1 MKRKINKV
9 VLIGTGAVGCSYVY
23 SMINQGVAEEI
34 VLIDINEGKAE
45 GEAMDLMHGM
55 AFAPMPTRVRAGDYS
70 DCNDADLVVLTAGLP
85 QKPDETR
92 LALVY
97 KNSNIIQRIT
107 RQIMVSG
114 FDGIFLVASN
124 PVDVLTYVVL
134 KTSGLPP
141 SRVIGSGT
149 TLDSA
154 RLRVL
159 MGNHLEIDPRN
170 VHMVIMGEHG
180 DSEFPVWSQA
190 SVGMETLDNM
200 LLRRDNPDDGKALE
214 KIFTDVRDSAYHI
227 IDRKGATF
235 YGIGMSLT
243 RITKAILNDENS
255 ILPVSVL
262 MEGQYGQ
269 SDLCISSPSVIN
281 REGVREV
288 IEVNLSEHEMEQFT
302 RSAEILKDMIKNTY
316 K

>member
-1 MKRKINKV
+1 MKNKINKV

-34 VLIDINEGKAE
+34 VLIDINKEKAE

-55 AFAPMPTRVRAGDYS
+55 AFAPSPTKVWAGDYS
-70 DCNDADLVVLTAGLP
+70 DCNDADLIVLTAGLP

-92 LALVY
+92 LQLVY

-114 FDGIFLVASN
+114 FDGIFLIASN
-124 PVDVLTYVVL
+124 PVDVLTYIVY
-134 KTSGLPP
+134 KTSGLPA

-154 RLRVL
+154 RYRVML
-159 MGNHLEIDPRN
+159 GNYLGIDPRN
-170 VHMVIMGEHG
+170 VHAAIIETMN
-180 DSEFPVWSQA
+180 
-190 SVGMETLDNM
+190 SVLT
-200 LLRRDNPDDGKALE
+200 RRNNPDDGTELK
-214 KIFTDVRDSAYHI
+214 KIFENTRDAAYHI

-243 RITKAILNDENS
+243 RITKAILNNENA

-262 MEGQYGQ
+262 MEGHYGQ
-269 SDLCISSPSVIN
+269 NDVCISTPCIIN
-281 REGVREV
+281 RSGVKEV
-288 IEVNLSEHEMEQFT
+288 TEIKLNDYEMDQFT
-302 RSAEILKDMIKNTY
+302 RSAEILKDMLKNTY

>member
-1 MKRKINKV
+1 MKNKINKV

-34 VLIDINEGKAE
+34 VLIDINKEKAE

-55 AFAPMPTRVRAGDYS
+55 AFAPSPTKVWAGDYS
-70 DCNDADLVVLTAGLP
+70 DCNDADLIVLTAGLP

-92 LALVY
+92 LQLVY

-114 FDGIFLVASN
+114 FDGIFLIASN
-124 PVDVLTYVVL
+124 PVDVLTYIVY
-134 KTSGLPP
+134 KTSGLPA

-154 RLRVL
+154 RYRVML
-159 MGNHLEIDPRN
+159 GNYLGIDPRN
-170 VHMVIMGEHG
+170 IHAAIMGEHG
-180 DSEFPVWSQA
+180 DSEFPVLSQA
-190 SVGMETLDNM
+190 SIGIETMNSVLT
-200 LLRRDNPDDGKALE
+200 RRNNPDDGTELK
-214 KIFTDVRDSAYHI
+214 KIFENTRDAAYHI

-243 RITKAILNDENS
+243 RITKAILNNENA

-262 MEGQYGQ
+262 MEGQYGLN
-269 SDLCISSPSVIN
+269 DVCISTPCIIN
-281 REGVREV
+281 RGGVKEV
-288 IEVNLSEHEMEQFT
+288 TEIKLNDYEMDQFT
-302 RSAEILKDMIKNTY
+302 RSAEILKDMLKNTY

>member
-1 MKRKINKV
+1 MKKKINKV
-9 VLIGTGAVGCSYVY
+9 VLIGTGAVGCSYIY

-34 VLIDINEGKAE
+34 VLIDLNKEKAE

-55 AFAPMPTRVRAGDYS
+55 AFAPMPIKVWAGDYS

-107 RQIMVSG
+107 DKVMASG

-124 PVDVLTYVVL
+124 PVDILTHVVY
-134 KTSGLPP
+134 KTSGIPS

-154 RLRVL
+154 RFRVML
-159 MGNHLEIDPRN
+159 GKYLGIDPRN
-170 VHMVIMGEHG
+170 VHAAIMGEHG

-190 SVGMETLDNM
+190 SVGIESLDSV
-200 LLRRDNPDDGKALE
+200 LLRRNNPDDGKKLE
-214 KIFTDVRDSAYHI
+214 EIFRNTRDAAYHI

-243 RITKAILNDENS
+243 RITKAILNDENA

-262 MEGQYGQ
+262 MDGHYDQKNVY
-269 SDLCISSPSVIN
+269 ISTPSIVN
-281 REGVREV
+281 RGGISEV
-288 IEVNLSEHEMEQFT
+288 LEISLSGHEFEQFT
-302 RSAEILKDMIKNTY
+302 RSAEILKDMLKNTY

>member
-1 MKRKINKV
+1 MKNKINKV

-23 SMINQGVAEEI
+23 SMINQGVVEEI
-34 VLIDINEGKAE
+34 VLIDLNKEKAE
-45 GEAMDLMHGM
+45 GEMMDLMHGM
-55 AFAPMPTRVRAGDYS
+55 AFAPMPTKLRVGDYS
-70 DCNDADLVVLTAGLP
+70 DCNNADIVVLTAGLP

-107 RQIMVSG
+107 RQVMISG
-114 FDGIFLVASN
+114 FNGIFLVASN
-124 PVDVLTYVVL
+124 PVDVLTYVVY
-134 KTSGLPP
+134 KTSGLPS

-154 RLRVL
+154 RYRVMIGEYL
-159 MGNHLEIDPRN
+159 GIDPRN
-170 VHMVIMGEHG
+170 VHAAIMGEHG
-180 DSEFPVWSQA
+180 DSEFPVLSQA
-190 SVGMETLDNM
+190 SVGIETLNSV
-200 LLRRDNPDDGKALE
+200 LLRRNNPDDGKALQ
-214 KIFTDVRDSAYHI
+214 KIFENTRDAAYHI

-243 RITKAILNDENS
+243 RITKAILNNENA

-262 MEGQYGQ
+262 MNGHYGQ
-269 SDLCISSPSVIN
+269 DDVYISTPSIID
-281 REGVREV
+281 RGGVKEV
-288 IEVNLSEHEMEQFT
+288 LEIKLNDYELDQFK
-302 RSAEILKDMIKNTY
+302 RSAEILKDMLKNTY

>member
-1 MKRKINKV
+1 MKKKINKV
-9 VLIGTGAVGCSYVY
+9 VLIGTGAVGCSYIY

-34 VLIDINEGKAE
+34 VLIDLNTEKAE

-55 AFAPMPTRVRAGDYS
+55 AFAPTPTKVWAGDYS

-107 RQIMVSG
+107 DKVMASG

-124 PVDVLTYVVL
+124 PVDILTYVVY
-134 KTSGLPP
+134 KTSGL
-141 SRVIGSGT
+141 SANRVIGSGT

-154 RLRVL
+154 RFRVML
-159 MGNHLEIDPRN
+159 GKYLGIDPRN
-170 VHMVIMGEHG
+170 VHAAIMGEHG

-190 SVGMETLDNM
+190 SVGIESLDSV
-200 LLRRDNPDDGKALE
+200 LLRRNNPDDGKKLE
-214 KIFTDVRDSAYHI
+214 EIFRNTRDAAYHI

-243 RITKAILNDENS
+243 RITKAILNDENA

-262 MEGQYGQ
+262 MDGHYDQKNVY
-269 SDLCISSPSVIN
+269 ISTPSIVN
-281 REGVREV
+281 RGGISEV
-288 IEVNLSEHEMEQFT
+288 LEISLSEHEFEQFT
-302 RSAEILKDMIKNTY
+302 RSAEILKDMLKNTY

>member
-1 MKRKINKV
+1 MKKKINKV
-9 VLIGTGAVGCSYVY
+9 VVIGVGAVGCSYVY
-23 SMINQGVAEEI
+23 SMVNQGVAEEI
-34 VLIDINEGKAE
+34 VLIDINKEKAE
-45 GEAMDLMHGM
+45 GEAMDIMHGM
-55 AFAPMPTRVRAGDYS
+55 AFAPTPTKVWAGDYS
-70 DCNDADLVVLTAGLP
+70 DCNDADMVVLTAGLP

-154 RLRVL
+154 RFRVM
-159 MGNHLEIDPRN
+159 MGDYLKVDPRN
-170 VHMVIMGEHG
+170 IHMAIMGEHG
-180 DSEFPVWSQA
+180 DSEFPIWSLA
-190 SVGMETLDNM
+190 SVGIETLDNV
-200 LLRRDNPDDGKALE
+200 LLRRNNPDDGKALE
-214 KIFTDVRDSAYHI
+214 KIFADTRDSAYHI

-235 YGIGMSLT
+235 YGIGMSLM
-243 RITKAILNDENS
+243 RITKAILNNEDS

-262 MEGQYGQ
+262 MEGQYDQ
-269 SDLCISSPSVIN
+269 TDLCISSPAVIN
-281 REGVREV
+281 REGVREI
-288 IEVNLSEHEMEQFT
+288 IEVKLSEHEMEQFT

>member
-1 MKRKINKV
+1 MKKKINKV
-9 VLIGTGAVGCSYVY
+9 VLIGTGAVGCSYIY

-34 VLIDINEGKAE
+34 VLIDLNTEKAE

-55 AFAPMPTRVRAGDYS
+55 AFAPTPTKVWAGDYS

-107 RQIMVSG
+107 DKVMASG

-124 PVDVLTYVVL
+124 PVDILTYVVY
-134 KTSGLPP
+134 KTSGL
-141 SRVIGSGT
+141 SADRVIGSGT

-154 RLRVL
+154 RFRVML
-159 MGNHLEIDPRN
+159 GKYLGIDPRN
-170 VHMVIMGEHG
+170 VHAAIMGEHG

-190 SVGMETLDNM
+190 SVGIESLDSV
-200 LLRRDNPDDGKALE
+200 LLRRNNPDDGKRLE
-214 KIFTDVRDSAYHI
+214 EIFRNTRDAAYHI

-243 RITKAILNDENS
+243 RITKAILNDENA

-262 MEGQYGQ
+262 MNGHYDQKNVY
-269 SDLCISSPSVIN
+269 ISTPSIVN
-281 REGVREV
+281 RGGISEV
-288 IEVNLSEHEMEQFT
+288 LEISLSEHEFEQFT
-302 RSAEILKDMIKNTY
+302 RSAEILKDMLKNTY